1 MVEFLDNSTKWYLLD
16 HEGFCKEVKRWES
29 TLDNT
34 YEHNIIKQVM
44 QGMMDT
50 LYDYLEY
57 VED

>member
-1 MVEFLDNSTKWYLLD
+1 MVEFLDNSTKRYLLD

-44 QGMMDT
+44 QGMMGT